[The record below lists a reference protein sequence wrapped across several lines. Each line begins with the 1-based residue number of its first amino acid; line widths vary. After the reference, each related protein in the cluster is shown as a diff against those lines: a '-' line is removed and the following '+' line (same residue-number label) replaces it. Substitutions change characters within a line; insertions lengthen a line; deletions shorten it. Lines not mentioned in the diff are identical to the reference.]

1 MTIARDRLALVT
13 GGASG
18 FGLAIARSLV
28 DEGARVAVL
37 DVNEQSLDAA
47 AAELGEERAIAL
59 RADVR
64 SPEAVQEAVAAAV
77 EAFGGL
83 DTVVVSAGVIHL
95 KPIEEVSEDDWD
107 LTLDVNLK
115 GAFLMLQAA
124 APHLRRSGRG
134 RVVAIASDAGKRGF
148 PYSQAYCAS
157 KFGLIGLIESF
168 AVETAGDQVTAN
180 CVCPVGCP
188 TTGMGE
194 QVLAWK
200 VSHGDGRSPV
210 QILEAAARTNPLG
223 RNATEA
229 DIASA
234 TMFFLSEEASFLTG
248 VALDVDGGA
257 SVGALPG
264 VD

>member
-37 DVNEQSLDAA
+37 DVNEQSLEDA
-47 AAELGEERAIAL
+47 AAELGEGALAL

-64 SPEAVQEAVAAAV
+64 SPEAVQKAVAAAV

-83 DTVVVSAGVIHL
+83 DTVAVSAGVVHL
-95 KPIEEVSEDDWD
+95 KPIEEVSEADWD

-115 GAFLMLQAA
+115 GAFLTLQAA
-124 APHLRRSGRG
+124 APYLRRSGRG

-148 PYSQAYCAS
+148 PFTQAYCAS

-210 QILEAAARTNPLG
+210 EILEAAARTNPLG

-234 TMFFLSEEASFLTG
+234 TMFFISEEASFLTG

-257 SVGALPG
+257 HVGALPG